1 MLDKVMLNNNFVD
14 YLGQSIEEYQVDK
27 LLVRHAQSARYLA
40 HTSSN
45 KPVFIEI
52 LNSSSE
58 QNPELDGRFH
68 QQMHTL
74 MQHPHPGIASILHVG
89 HTAKNHAYAVSQYIA
104 GATLASK
111 LEEWRDADTNLP
123 VLGALHL
130 IKHLAQTLAVVHPL
144 DIFHHDL
151 RPDNII
157 LNKNN
162 ILVLIDLGVP
172 YQDKPQQPIKQM
184 NMLDYLSPEQQQ
196 GKPIN
201 GRNNIYSLG
210 IILYEFLAGHRPK
223 IAISSAGASE
233 KTTFP
238 QAVHLEEVR
247 PGLTAATYE
256 LVNSCLW
263 PQEGSHYETIDQFV
277 LAIDMAIAAETPPA
291 RLWPSLGNFPRWL
304 YIASALGLLLIGL
317 SSFLLA
323 RGLLIPDS
331 VTPLPVTA
339 VATLPPDTPLPQ
351 PTWTTAPTQ
360 APTPTSETP
369 ILLIAPEFGS
379 EIVSNEAVRFDW
391 SYPIPRPKI
400 FGANYYGSRYGNVR
414 HSNQTRIRPTI
425 WIIDQYS

>member
-74 MQHPHPGIASILHVG
+74 MQHPHPGIAAILHVG

-184 NMLDYLSPEQQQ
+184 NRESQ
-196 GKPIN
+196 
-201 GRNNIYSLG
+201 S
-210 IILYEFLAGHRPK
+210 
-223 IAISSAGASE
+223 
-233 KTTFP
+233 
-238 QAVHLEEVR
+238 
-247 PGLTAATYE
+247 
-256 LVNSCLW
+256 
-263 PQEGSHYETIDQFV
+263 
-277 LAIDMAIAAETPPA
+277 
-291 RLWPSLGNFPRWL
+291 
-304 YIASALGLLLIGL
+304 
-317 SSFLLA
+317 
-323 RGLLIPDS
+323 
-331 VTPLPVTA
+331 TA
-339 VATLPPDTPLPQ
+339 VTIYIPWALFYTNFWLDTGQKSPFPPRVPLKKQRSPRQ
-351 PTWTTAPTQ
+351 
-360 APTPTSETP
+360 S
-369 ILLIAPEFGS
+369 IL
-379 EIVSNEAVRFDW
+379 RKFD
-391 SYPIPRPKI
+391 P
-400 FGANYYGSRYGNVR
+400 
-414 HSNQTRIRPTI
+414 
-425 WIIDQYS
+425 D